1 MPKQARTILLV
12 EDNEDNRIVYSTI
25 LRHSG
30 YAVLEANSGESG
42 LELARTEQPALILMD
57 IGLPGMDGFEATARL
72 RRSEV
77 TRDIPVIALTAHTLP
92 EHRARALEVGC
103 DGFLQLVHASP
114 PALALLRVRAQPVF
128 VFQRLLL
135 LSHHSGFQCIP
146 ALALGAQQVA

>member
-30 YAVLEANSGESG
+30 YSVLEANSGESG
-42 LELARTEQPALILMD
+42 LELARTAHPALILMD

-72 RRSEV
+72 RRNEA

-103 DGFLQLVHASP
+103 DGFLTKPVEP
-114 PALALLRVRAQPVF
+114 REVLATVRRHLDDRPD
-128 VFQRLLL
+128 
-135 LSHHSGFQCIP
+135 
-146 ALALGAQQVA
+146 LAPFR